1 MALAVPTQPLVF
13 QDMEPK
19 KIALITGVRNDRSIA
34 FAVAVKLHQ
43 LGYNLAISYTADTK
57 EEVLFQL
64 EKNGLSNVLAAEV
77 DIRNE
82 AQISS
87 FCEQTAS
94 KFGPIDYVLHAV
106 AFGSNKVLCNKA
118 PFSQEEAPEYIDIPL
133 GDLEE
138 AIDIS
143 AYSFL
148 RLVRAALPYLASNAS
163 ILTTTYNAS
172 QRVLPAYAGMG
183 MVKACLENCMKYL
196 AYNLGSKGHRVNAL
210 SPGLLMTTSAASI
223 KGVRTLRKQ
232 SAEASPLGN
241 ISLQD
246 VAEAAAYYFS
256 DASKKVT
263 GNIHY
268 IDGGLNIMGSA

>member
-1 MALAVPTQPLVF
+1 MALAAPTRPLVF
-13 QDMEPK
+13 QDMEHK
-19 KIALITGVRNDRSIA
+19 KNALIIGVRNDRSIA

-43 LGYNLAISYTADTK
+43 MGYNLAISYTADTK

-64 EKNGLSNVLAAEV
+64 DRNGLTNVLTAEV
-77 DIRNE
+77 DIRDE
-82 AQISS
+82 EQIRN
-87 FCEQTAS
+87 FCEQTAA
-94 KFGPIDYVLHAV
+94 KFGPVDYVMHAV

-118 PFSQEEAPEYIDIPL
+118 PFSQEEAPDYIDIPL
-133 GDLEE
+133 GDFEE

-143 AYSFL
+143 AYSLL
-148 RLVRAALPYLASNAS
+148 RLARVVLPHLAANAS

-223 KGVRTLRKQ
+223 KGVRLLRKQ
-232 SAEASPLGN
+232 SSEASPLGN
-241 ISLQD
+241 ISAQD

-268 IDGGLNIMGSA
+268 IDGGLNIMGGA